1 MSSENDQHFDRL
13 EIRGFRGLS
22 ELELDGFGRFNV
34 LLGANDVGKT
44 SVLEAMFLL
53 GGFAN
58 LTLPERVQGW
68 RNLATPRLDDL
79 ELLFHDLDVS
89 REIDLRGQSDG
100 GRVRRGLRIALERTE
115 FDSRANT
122 STSTNGQAGDA
133 RSGSALARDG
143 GTSSVEQ
150 AGPGVLRYE
159 ARVDSRKRKPV
170 SFEGTLRPHQG
181 GWQAKH
187 SADPGDQ
194 DMVRARYVSPRPGY
208 DQNAIGEVV
217 VRKQT
222 ESLVRFLQAINP
234 KVVAVATKD
243 DVAFLD
249 VGLERMLP
257 LNVFGAGMV
266 RAATILSYCLLG
278 EDSVLLLDELEN
290 GLHHSAVR
298 QLLKAVMTLSKD
310 RDVQVFATTH
320 SLGVLRSLVDVLSEE
335 GFADHR
341 SATHCFALQRAG
353 DGRVRSYRYD
363 HSQFEHCVRNG
374 IEVR

>member
-1 MSSENDQHFDRL
+1 MTSRNDQHFHRV
-13 EIRGFRGLS
+13 EIRRFRGLS
-22 ELELDGFGRFNV
+22 ELELDGFGRFNI

-44 SVLEAMFLL
+44 SVLEALFLL

-79 ELLFHDLDVS
+79 ELLFHDLDVD
-89 REIDLRGQSDG
+89 RAIDLRGQSEG
-100 GRVRRGLRIALERTE
+100 GRARRELKIALERTE
-115 FDSRANT
+115 FDARADPPT
-122 STSTNGQAGDA
+122 SPNGPTADGRD
-133 RSGSALARDG
+133 GLALARVG
-143 GTSSVEQ
+143 GTSSAVPV
-150 AGPGVLRYE
+150 GPRVLRYE
-159 ARVDSRKRKPV
+159 AKMETEQGEPA
-170 SFEGTLRPHQG
+170 SFEATLRHNQG
-181 GWQAKH
+181 GWQAEH

-194 DMVRARYVSPRPGY
+194 DMVRARYVSPRLGY
-208 DQNAIGEVV
+208 DGNAIGEVV

-222 ESLVRFLQAINP
+222 KLLVKFLQAINP
-234 KVVAVATKD
+234 RVVSVATKD

-257 LNVFGAGMV
+257 LNVFGGGMV
-266 RAATILSYCLLG
+266 RAATILSFCVLG
-278 EDSVLLLDELEN
+278 EDSLLLLDEVEN

-298 QLLKAVMTLSKD
+298 QLLRAVMTLSAA

-320 SLGVLRSLVDVLSEE
+320 SLGVLEGLLDVLSEE

-341 SATHCFALQRAG
+341 PATCCFALQRDAN
-353 DGRVRSYRYD
+353 GRVRSYRYD

-374 IEVR
+374 IEIR